1 MLNQGQ
7 NPGVKVVSWHIGK
20 ADMRAARY
28 EGSTPSRIVVRGVNW
43 VGDTIMSLPAARALR
58 RLFPAAH
65 IVFWV
70 PANLEPLLR
79 LTEVP
84 DEIIVFK
91 KNEGGSFKRTFMMKD
106 RLQKGYFDMAVLFQN
121 AFECAFTAWMAGIKL
136 RVGYP
141 TDLRGA
147 LLNIKA
153 PLIPSIL
160 LGHQVFYYLEIVKYL
175 DSYFGFGRFQY
186 FDKPDCSIKLRARE
200 VYHARDIILESGA
213 DPKTPFVCLCPGSV
227 NSEAKRWPRE
237 HYAVLADILIE
248 RAGLQIIF
256 LGATQEADLID
267 SIIGEMMKGPAFNLA
282 AKSSIV
288 SSLGIMNMS
297 SLVIS
302 NDTGSAHLAV
312 AAGAKCLTIFGP
324 TIAGATA
331 PFGNRTFIIQGK
343 AECAPCND
351 HNCRFHGHPCM
362 KGLSPEPVSRK
373 ALEIVALHPSV

>member
-1 MLNQGQ
+1 M
-7 NPGVKVVSWHIGK
+7 P
-20 ADMRAARY
+20 AARY

-65 IVFWV
+65 IVFWI
-70 PANLEPLLR
+70 PASLEPLLR
-79 LTEVP
+79 LTKVP

-91 KNEGGSFKRTFMMKD
+91 GSEGGPLKRTFLMKN
-106 RLQKGYFDMAVLFQN
+106 RLKKGHFDMAVLFQN

-160 LGHQVFYYLEIVKYL
+160 SAHQVFYYLEIVKYL
-175 DSYFGFGRFQY
+175 DSYFRLGRFQY
-186 FDKPDCSIKLRARE
+186 FGKPDCSIKLRAKE
-200 VYHARDIILESGA
+200 VDHARMVLSEAGTDL
-213 DPKTPFVCLCPGSV
+213 KTPFVCLCPGSV
-227 NSEAKRWPRE
+227 NSDAKRWPHE
-237 HYAVLADILIE
+237 YYAALADILIE
-248 RAGLQIIF
+248 RTGSQIVF

-267 SIIGEMMKGPAFNLA
+267 SIIGEIKKGTAFNLA
-282 AKSSIV
+282 AKSNIV
-288 SSLGIMNMS
+288 SSLAIMSLS

-331 PFGNRTFIIQGK
+331 PFGARTFIIQGK
-343 AECAPCND
+343 ADCAPCND
-351 HNCRFHGHPCM
+351 HNCRRQGHPCM
-362 KGLSPEPVSRK
+362 RSLSPELVAQK
-373 ALEIVALHPSV
+373 AFEIIALPHSV

>member
-1 MLNQGQ
+1 
-7 NPGVKVVSWHIGK
+7 
-20 ADMRAARY
+20 MRAARY

-43 VGDTIMSLPAARALR
+43 VGDTIMCLPAARSLR

-79 LTEVP
+79 LTKVP
-84 DEIIVFK
+84 DEIMTFK
-91 KNEGGSFKRTFMMKD
+91 ESEGGPFRRTFLMKD
-106 RLQKGYFDMAVLFQN
+106 RLQKGHFDMSVLFQN

-136 RVGYP
+136 RVGYS

-147 LLNIKA
+147 LLNIKV

-160 LGHQVFYYLEIVKYL
+160 SGHQVFYYLEIVKYL
-175 DSYFGFGRFQY
+175 DSYFRLGRFQY
-186 FDKPDCSIKLRARE
+186 FGKPDCSIKLRAKE
-200 VYHARDIILESGA
+200 VDHASKIMLESGA
-213 DPKTPFVCLCPGSV
+213 DPKAPFVCLCPGSV
-227 NSEAKRWPRE
+227 NSDAKRWPHE

-248 RAGLQIIF
+248 RGGLQIIF
-256 LGATQEADLID
+256 LGATQEADLIN
-267 SIIGEMMKGPAFNLA
+267 SIIGEMKKGPAFNLA
-282 AKSSIV
+282 EKSNIV
-288 SSLGIMNMS
+288 ASLGIMSLS

-331 PFGNRTFIIQGK
+331 PFGAQTFIIQGK

-351 HNCRFHGHPCM
+351 HNCRLHGHPCM
-362 KGLSPEPVSRK
+362 KGLSPELVARK
-373 ALEIVALHPSV
+373 ALEIVAPHPSV